1 MRRRFAVLSRVLTVL
16 SLSVAGAALAVGV
29 GTANAATTAR
39 AAPSSTSLPSSTF
52 LAPSTS
58 LPPSTSLAPSTTL
71 AWGTAEAVQG
81 LAALN
86 RGGDA
91 QVVSVSCASAGNCGA
106 GGFYETAKAPQ
117 VAFVVGEVNG
127 RWGAA
132 EAVPGL
138 AALGAVKVSEIL
150 TVSCASAGN
159 CSAGGTARTSATSG
173 PQGFVVGEVNG
184 RWGAAEAVPGLAD
197 LNTGGDA
204 QVQSVSCTSAG
215 HCVAGGFYTARGA
228 GDGNRAFVA
237 EQTGGIWGPA
247 KEIADAPGGAITSV
261 SCASAGSCAAVGY
274 DLPTTDLN
282 TEQAITVNETD
293 GIWGAAQPV
302 SGLAAQLN
310 SVSCASAGN
319 CSAGGFSFDT
329 IGKVD
334 EAFVVNET
342 AGGWGTAQPVPG
354 LAALTDGADSVVKS
368 VSCVS
373 AGNCVAGGNF
383 GSAASSSRAFVADE
397 TDGTWSA
404 VTPLPGSGSI
414 SSVSCASAGTCSAV
428 GVSGASGGTRGTL
441 LVDQANGVWSGVQK
455 VAGVNNDLGRAMVN
469 SVSCRPSGQCSAGG
483 FSTTGAGVQAFVVSR
498 TLVAVTRA
506 AVSLSAA
513 RVSYGDEEAERVS
526 VTVSSSHGGT
536 PSGPVTVR
544 TRTGAL
550 CAISLKAGRGSCAV
564 PALKFAPGPVSV
576 TASYGGVSGFAAS
589 VSAARTF
596 TVVRAATRT
605 RLTLS
610 AAKITHGHEGSE
622 RLTVTVAPRY
632 AGTASGTIKITA
644 GTTSACVI
652 KLSKGRGSCALS
664 ASRLNPG
671 TYRLIAHWPG
681 NADFTPS
688 ASTPVTLTVIR

>member
-1 MRRRFAVLSRVLTVL
+1 MRRRYPVLSAVLAMG
-16 SLSVAGAALAVGV
+16 VAGAALVTGV
-29 GTANAATTAR
+29 GHATAGTTAPT
-39 AAPSSTSLPSSTF
+39 AAPT
-52 LAPSTS
+52 
-58 LPPSTSLAPSTTL
+58 TTL
-71 AWGTAEAVQG
+71 AWGAAEAVPG

-91 QVVSVSCASAGNCGA
+91 RVVSVSCAAAGNCGA
-106 GGFYETAKAPQ
+106 GGFYETATAPQ
-117 VAFVVGEVNG
+117 VAFVVSEVNG

-138 AALGAVKVSEIL
+138 AALGAEAAKVSEVL

-184 RWGAAEAVPGLAD
+184 RWGKAEAVPGLAG

-204 QVQSVSCTSAG
+204 QVESVSCTAAG
-215 HCVAGGFYTARGA
+215 RCVAGGFYTARGA

-237 EQTGGIWGPA
+237 DETGGVWGPA
-247 KEIADAPGGAITSV
+247 REIADAPGGAITSV
-261 SCASAGSCAAVGY
+261 ACASAGHCAAVGY
-274 DLPTTDLN
+274 DVPSSATNVT
-282 TEQAITVNETD
+282 QAITVDETA
-293 GIWGAAQPV
+293 GVWGAAKPV
-302 SGLAAQLN
+302 AGLAAQLN

-319 CSAGGFSFDT
+319 CSAGGISFDPV
-329 IGKVD
+329 GKVD
-334 EAFVVNET
+334 QAFVVNET
-342 AGGWGTAQPVPG
+342 AGHWGTAQPVPG
-354 LAALTDGADSVVKS
+354 LAARTDGSNSAVNS

-373 AGNCVAGGNF
+373 AGDCVAGGDY
-383 GSAASSSRAFVADE
+383 GSPASSSRAFVVDE
-397 TDGTWSA
+397 TKGTWSA
-404 VTPLPGSGSI
+404 VTPLPSTGSI
-414 SSVSCASAGTCSAV
+414 SSVSCASAGNCSAV
-428 GVSGASGGTRGTL
+428 GHSGVSGGTPGTL
-441 LVDQANGVWSGVQK
+441 LVDQAHGVWGGVQK
-455 VAGVNNDLGRAMVN
+455 VAGVTTDRGQAMVTA
-469 SVSCRPSGQCSAGG
+469 VSCRPSGQCSAGG
-483 FSTTGAGVQAFVVSR
+483 LFTTGSGVQAFVVSR

-526 VTVSSSHGGT
+526 VAVASSHGGT
-536 PSGPVTVR
+536 PSGPVAVR
-544 TRTGAL
+544 TRSGAL
-550 CAISLKAGRGSCAV
+550 CTISLKAGKGSCAV
-564 PALKFAPGPVSV
+564 PAQKSAPGPVTV
-576 TASYGGVSGFAAS
+576 TASYGGAPGFAAS

-596 TVVRAATRT
+596 TVVKAATRT

-632 AGTASGTIKITA
+632 VGTASGTVAVTA

-652 KLSKGRGSCALS
+652 KLSKGRGSCLLP

-671 TYRLIAHWPG
+671 TYHLIAHWPG

-688 ASTPVTLTVIR
+688 TSTPAPLTVLR